1 MKRLGNT
8 MRTAF
13 MDSRAYRVMH
23 KIVTRSESIEVF
35 TIELVFPSIVGDRR
49 GMYRMVEPLCIKK
62 RKFLRKK

>member
-1 MKRLGNT
+1 
-8 MRTAF
+8 

-35 TIELVFPSIVGDRR
+35 IIELGFPSIVGDRR